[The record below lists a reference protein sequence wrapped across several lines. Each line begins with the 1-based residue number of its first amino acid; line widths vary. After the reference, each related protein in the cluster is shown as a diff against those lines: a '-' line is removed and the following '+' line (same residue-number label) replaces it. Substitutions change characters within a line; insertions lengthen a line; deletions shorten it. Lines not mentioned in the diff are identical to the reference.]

1 MIANICLFCHDPDY
15 IWKPRDQDQKLKCV
29 SHDKG
34 KSGYSCQS
42 QSCKQRGT
50 VNGAEEYEAKNANAM
65 QENIV
70 ETKSPKKLKLQR
82 KKMMTKLKGE
92 ETAQVKEVK
101 SDFKS
106 PGTAPIVADP
116 DQNSLF
122 MNQVMKELT
131 KMNANDRILFSKN
144 TIPEDQMF
152 TMLKE
157 WKT

>member
-1 MIANICLFCHDPDY
+1 
-15 IWKPRDQDQKLKCV
+15 
-29 SHDKG
+29 
-34 KSGYSCQS
+34 
-42 QSCKQRGT
+42 
-50 VNGAEEYEAKNANAM
+50 
-65 QENIV
+65 
-70 ETKSPKKLKLQR
+70 
-82 KKMMTKLKGE
+82 MMTKLKGE

-131 KMNANDRILFSKN
+131 KKMNANDRILFSKN
-144 TIPEDQMF
+144 TILEDRMF